1 MREEE
6 IDSLVA
12 ADIARDEA
20 ELSAQM
26 KMAAERITKVFE
38 VVFQDFRA
46 SIEIMTDGY
55 AAGDPRKDALYS
67 VQGAIDMMDIAYA
80 VREALDVPHPV

>member
-1 MREEE
+1 MKEEE
-6 IDSLVA
+6 IDSLVT
-12 ADIARDEA
+12 ADIARNEA
-20 ELSAQM
+20 EL
-26 KMAAERITKVFE
+26 KAELKIVAEKLTKIFE